1 MNQNVLDKL
10 ELKISKNTLEFM
22 IKKLYGRNDELHRL
36 EI

>member
-22 IKKLYGRNDELHRL
+22 MKKLYGEK
-36 EI
+36 